1 MIKNLVLTGMMG
13 VGKSTIGKKIAKKLS
28 YKFIDI
34 DKLIE
39 KHEGTSIEIIFKK
52 KSEKYFRNLEN
63 VITLEMLKKEKL
75 VISLGGGA
83 FLNNAIRQAVKDSSV
98 SFWLDINNNALI
110 KRLRSSKKRPLLLKK
125 NLNTTVMKIYKERKN
140 TYNKANF
147 RVKCDNLKPEIIS
160 NKIIKLYENSSN

>member
-1 MIKNLVLTGMMG
+1 MNNKREIQIAQPTTG
-13 VGKSTIGKKIAKKLS
+13 
-28 YKFIDI
+28 
-34 DKLIE
+34 E
-39 KHEGTSIEIIFKK
+39 EEW
-52 KSEKYFRNLEN
+52 
-63 VITLEMLKKEKL
+63 
-75 VISLGGGA
+75 
-83 FLNNAIRQAVKDSSV
+83 QAVKDSSV

-125 NLNTTVMKIYKERKN
+125 NLNTTVKKIYKERKN

>member
-13 VGKSTIGKKIAKKLS
+13 VGKSTIGKILAKKLS
-28 YKFIDI
+28 YKFVDI
-34 DKLIE
+34 DRMIE

-63 VITLEMLKKEKL
+63 VITLETLKKEKL

-83 FLNNAIRQAVKDSSV
+83 FLNSAIRQAVKDLSV
-98 SFWLDINNNALI
+98 SFWLDINNNVLI
-110 KRLRSSKKRPLLLKK
+110 RRLKSSKKRPLLLKK
-125 NLNTTVMKIYKERKN
+125 NLNTTVIKIYKERKN

>member
-63 VITLEMLKKEKL
+63 VITLETLKKEKL

-125 NLNTTVMKIYKERKN
+125 NLNTTVKKIYKERKN